1 PWPAGRPWR
10 ESTPIDTLMWP
21 PSPWPPTMWVGG
33 GHTGVGFVPA
43 FYEVTSAIP
52 VRPRR
57 QSTHRSA
64 PRVLAA
70 TVFRRVILGRLP
82 GHHHSKRRCPWSS
95 YARVSGGAR
104 RSGVTG
110 SLSQSEQ
117 R

>member
-1 PWPAGRPWR
+1 
-10 ESTPIDTLMWP
+10 
-21 PSPWPPTMWVGG
+21 MWVGG

-95 YARVSGGAR
+95 YARVTVLGNCCRDPLGSRLLAERTKR
-104 RSGVTG
+104 RRPT
-110 SLSQSEQ
+110 ET